1 MSIQDNPLYDQLFAL
16 LQKAEMLE
24 ATNIPESRKN
34 INIGNLD
41 ISIGMAN
48 MINNMGIYTIWDL
61 VHLKLVEILKYR
73 NTHNKHFMVQFI
85 DILDQAIKVLA
96 GELQLPK
103 HDSEVQA

>member
-61 VHLKLVEILKYR
+61 VHLKLASR
-73 NTHNKHFMVQFI
+73 
-85 DILDQAIKVLA
+85 
-96 GELQLPK
+96 P
-103 HDSEVQA
+103 EVTASSKSKRKSVTA